1 MTSGVRV
8 LIKEDFNE
16 RSEFEEVLQK
26 ITSNMTRGMLSE
38 KLPPSELLRRTD
50 NYVSHLTDLATN
62 NKELMLILK
71 PEKAFTI
78 KYKCKNLIQT
88 LTNFKD
94 VLLQNTPNPLAN
106 SRLAFE
112 QLRKASAD
120 GSDFLFLMREIKD
133 NPSPLIDAILTFKK
147 ASETKRPIINIRSE
161 EEVQPLIKYVLGRMD
176 DFRNALVSLEKNVN
190 ELKQIIRKFQE
201 ESLEILSSKASTQN
215 KLENK
220 IERKQL
226 SLSNFKKEKN

>member
-1 MTSGVRV
+1 MASGVRV

-16 RSEFEEVLQK
+16 ISEFEEVLQK
-26 ITSNMTRGMLSE
+26 ITSNMISGMLSE
-38 KLPPSELLRRTD
+38 KFSTSELLRKTD
-50 NYVSHLTDLATN
+50 DYVSRLTDLATN

-71 PEKAFTI
+71 LEKAFTI

-88 LTNFKD
+88 LT
-94 VLLQNTPNPLAN
+94 PNPLAN
-106 SRLAFE
+106 SRLAFG

-133 NPSPLIDAILTFKK
+133 NPSPLIDAILTFRK
-147 ASETKRPIINIRSE
+147 ASETKRSIINIRSE
-161 EEVQPLIKYVLGRMD
+161 GEVQPLIKYVLGRMD
-176 DFRNALVSLEKNVN
+176 DFRNAIAGLEKNVN

-226 SLSNFKKEKN
+226 SLSNFKTEKN